1 MSKEILNDEIWG
13 RHMPDNPL
21 QPHKLP
27 SHKLNALTLPLYGQ
41 RLIEASA
48 GTGKTYTIGLLYL
61 RLLLGLGGSAA
72 FSRPLNVEEILV
84 VTFTKAATDELR
96 GRIRENI
103 HQLRLACIREENVV
117 IDPSYQ
123 QLLDEIPDR
132 ESAANWLLIAE
143 RQMDEAAIYT
153 IHGFCQRMLVHNAF
167 ESGVLF
173 EQTLIQDEGQL
184 RKQGCAD
191 FWRRHCYPLPL
202 PIAGEISKLWS
213 GPEALLKDI
222 SDYLYGDMP
231 YIANAP
237 DSDET
242 VFSRHQKITE
252 HIEAIKQ
259 QWNEVASD
267 LHDLIANS
275 DVDKRSYT
283 KKNLPN
289 WISKVSEWAKLPT
302 EDYQLPKELDKFCQ
316 SRLVEKT
323 KKGSAPQHSLFE
335 SIDELYQYPLT
346 LKDIIISKAIIE
358 VRQSVHQEKLMRGY
372 MGFDDLLTRLDSAL
386 KHVGGAQLAA
396 AIRQRYPVAMI
407 DEFQD
412 TDPQQYRIFQAI
424 YRFQP
429 EFGSLALLP
438 EDQLSEEQKS
448 ANGLLFIG
456 DPKQAIYA
464 FRGADIFTYI
474 RARSNVSAHY
484 TLETNWRSSAP
495 MVHAVN
501 KLFSRTER
509 PFLFAQIPFINVNA
523 AENNHGLKFAL
534 HNEEQSALRFWLQPG
549 EGISKGG
556 YEQNMARLCA
566 AQIRDWLQA
575 GQEGK
580 ALLHRGEKGRPV
592 VAADI
597 TVLVRDRRE
606 ASLIRNELNALKI
619 PSVFLSNRESVF
631 DTSEAKDLLWL
642 LQAVLAP
649 EKARELRSA
658 LASSLFGMSAQQIDQ
673 LNNDEAAWDRLVD
686 EFDGYARIWRSRGVL
701 PMLRSVMVKYQIAE
715 NLLAGDDGE
724 RRLTDI
730 MHIGELL
737 QEASQQLDS
746 EHAVARWLA
755 QQISRP
761 NPQSESQ
768 LMRLESDRHLV
779 QICTI
784 HKSKGLEYP
793 LVCLPFI
800 CGYKKQKQAIYHDRH
815 NFEAH
820 LSISHDNEKLK
831 EALEL
836 ADEER
841 LAEDL
846 RLLYVALTRAVYHC
860 SVGVAPLIKGNKSKE
875 GDTDLHLSAL
885 GYLLQK
891 GEQGNAELLRNSL
904 NELDGDGIEIT
915 QIENI
920 GDASWSAQNENRA
933 SLVAKRFQ
941 RSIRD
946 DWRVTSYSGLQHS
959 ASRAMSSTIFNNR
972 ANALGE
978 SVDVIV
984 QSISPK
990 LDIDARGE
998 KQEGSLPQMTPHT
1011 FPRGA
1016 TAGTF
1021 LHSILED
1028 LNPDNLPDQASLEEK
1043 LTASGFDE
1051 KWAAVLEEW
1060 IDNLL
1065 QADLNGE
1072 GLRLVDVP
1080 YHHQQS
1086 EMQFY
1091 LPVDKLLHSD
1101 AMDALT
1107 RRYDPLSAQC
1117 TPLAFHQVKG
1127 MLKGFID
1134 LVFCWQDKFYVVDY
1148 KSNWLGEDSQSYTQE
1163 AMAASMIEHRYDL
1176 QYQLY
1181 TLALHRYLRHRLANY
1196 DYKQYFGGVIY
1207 LFLRGIDKDNPG
1219 HGVYYYLPPFE
1230 FIDELDALFS
1240 AEGEEQSA

>member
-1 MSKEILNDEIWG
+1 MSKEI
-13 RHMPDNPL
+13 
-21 QPHKLP
+21 P
-27 SHKLNALTLPLYGQ
+27 SHKLNPLTLPLYGQ

-84 VTFTKAATDELR
+84 VTFTQAATDELR

-103 HQLRLACIREENVV
+103 HQLRLACIREETADS
-117 IDPSYQ
+117 DPIYQ
-123 QLLDEIPDR
+123 QLLDEIPDK
-132 ESAANWLLIAE
+132 ESAASWLLAAE

-173 EQTLIQDEGQL
+173 DQTLIQDENPL

-202 PIAGEISKLWS
+202 PIAAEVSRIWS

-222 SDYLYGDMP
+222 SSYLHGDMP
-231 YIANAP
+231 YIVNAP
-237 DSDET
+237 DGNET
-242 VFSRHQKITE
+242 LFSRHQKIIE
-252 HIEAIKQ
+252 QIEAIKH
-259 QWNEVASD
+259 QWNAVASE
-267 LHDLIANS
+267 LEELITHS
-275 DVDKRSYT
+275 GVDKRSYS
-283 KKNLPN
+283 KKHLPN
-289 WISKVSEWAKLPT
+289 WLNSVSEWAKSPT
-302 EDYQLPKELDKFCQ
+302 KDYLLPKELDKFCQ
-316 SRLVEKT
+316 SRLLEKT
-323 KKGSAPQHSLFE
+323 KKGEAPQHALFAA
-335 SIDELYQYPLT
+335 IDGLYQHPLT
-346 LKDIIISKAIIE
+346 LKDIILSKAIIE
-358 VRQSVHQEKLMRGY
+358 VRQSVNQEKLIRGY

-386 KHVGGAQLAA
+386 QRVGGEQLAA
-396 AIRQRYPVAMI
+396 TLRQRYPVAMI

-424 YRFQP
+424 YCHQ
-429 EFGSLALLP
+429 
-438 EDQLSEEQKS
+438 SESER
-448 ANGLLFIG
+448 AENETGLLFIG

-474 RARSNVSAHY
+474 RARSHVKAHY
-484 TLETNWRSSAP
+484 TLETNWRSSAS
-495 MVHAVN
+495 MVQVVN
-501 KLFSRTER
+501 KLFSRPEH

-523 AENNHGLKFAL
+523 AERNQSLRFSLHGKDQA
-534 HNEEQSALRFWLQPG
+534 ALRFWLQPG
-549 EGISKGG
+549 EGVSKGE
-556 YEQNMARLCA
+556 YEQTMARQCA

-580 ALLHRGEKGRPV
+580 ALLYQVKNKQTEVSRPV
-592 VAADI
+592 MAADI

-606 ASLIRNELNALKI
+606 AALIRNELNALKI
-619 PSVFLSNRESVF
+619 PSVYLSNRESVF
-631 DTSEAKDLLWL
+631 DTPEAKDLLWL

-658 LASSLFGMSAQQIDQ
+658 LASSLFGLSAQQIDQ
-673 LNNDEAAWDRLVD
+673 LNNDERAWDRLVD
-686 EFDGYARIWRSRGVL
+686 EFDGYARLWRTRGVL
-701 PMLRSVMVKYQIAE
+701 PMLRAVMVKYRIAE

-724 RRLTDI
+724 RRLTDV
-730 MHIGELL
+730 MHISELL
-737 QEASQQLDS
+737 QEESQQLDS

-761 NPQSESQ
+761 NPQSENQQ
-768 LMRLESDRHLV
+768 LRLESDRHLV

-793 LVCLPFI
+793 LVCLPFV
-800 CGYKKQKQAIYHDRH
+800 CSYRKQKQAVYHDRH
-815 NFEAH
+815 NFEAY
-820 LSISHDNEKLK
+820 LNISHDDGALQ

-846 RLLYVALTRAVYHC
+846 RLLYVALTRSVYHC
-860 SVGVAPLIKGNKSKE
+860 SVGVAPLIKGNRGKT

-891 GEQGNAELLRNSL
+891 GQKGNAELLVNSL
-904 NELDGDGIEIT
+904 NELCDDGVELKHVEDT
-915 QIENI
+915 TDLQWCPQSENTL
-920 GDASWSAQNENRA
+920 
-933 SLVAKRFQ
+933 SLEARKLQ
-941 RSIRD
+941 RSVRD
-946 DWRVTSYSGLQHS
+946 DWRVTSYSGLQYS
-959 ASRAMSSTIFNNR
+959 ASHAISPNY
-972 ANALGE
+972 AGALGE

-998 KQEGSLPQMTPHT
+998 KQGEQSLQMTPHT

-1016 TAGTF
+1016 SAGTF

-1028 LNPDNLPDQASLEEK
+1028 LDFSNPPDQAGLVEK
-1043 LTASGFDE
+1043 LAASGFDE
-1051 KWAAVLEEW
+1051 NWAPVLEQW
-1060 IDNLL
+1060 IEDILG
-1065 QADLNGE
+1065 AELNGQ
-1072 GLRLVDVP
+1072 GMKLASVP
-1080 YHHQQS
+1080 RHLQQS

-1091 LPVDKLLHSD
+1091 LPVDKLLHSKE
-1101 AMDALT
+1101 MDAIT

-1117 TPLAFHQVKG
+1117 APLSFHQVKG

-1148 KSNWLGEDSQSYTQE
+1148 KSNWLGENSQSYTQE
-1163 AMAASMIEHRYDL
+1163 AMARAMIEHRYDF

-1181 TLALHRYLRHRLANY
+1181 TLALHRYLRHRLAHY
-1196 DYKQYFGGVIY
+1196 DYRRHFGGVIY

-1219 HGVYYYLPPFE
+1219 HGIYSYLPPFE
-1230 FIDELDALFS
+1230 FIDELDTLFS
-1240 AEGEEQSA
+1240 AVGEEKSV

>member
-1 MSKEILNDEIWG
+1 M
-13 RHMPDNPL
+13 
-21 QPHKLP
+21 Q
-27 SHKLNALTLPLYGQ
+27 SHKLNPLTLPLHGQ

-84 VTFTKAATDELR
+84 VTFTEAATDELR

-103 HQLRLACIREENVV
+103 HQLRLACIREETAVS
-117 IDPSYQ
+117 DPAYQ
-123 QLLDEIPDR
+123 QLLDEIPDK
-132 ESAANWLLIAE
+132 EIAANWLLAAE

-173 EQTLIQDEGQL
+173 DQTLIQDESQL

-202 PIAGEISKLWS
+202 PIASEISRIWS

-222 SDYLYGDMP
+222 SDYLHGDMP
-231 YIANAP
+231 YIVNAP

-242 VFSRHQKITE
+242 LFSRHQKI
-252 HIEAIKQ
+252 IEQIDVIKR
-259 QWNEVASD
+259 QWNEAAAD
-267 LHDLIANS
+267 LPDLIANS
-275 DVDKRSYT
+275 DVNKRSYSSRYLST
-283 KKNLPN
+283 WLSN
-289 WISKVSEWAKLPT
+289 ISEWAKSPT
-302 EDYQLPKELDKFCQ
+302 KDYQLAKDLERFSQ
-316 SRLVEKT
+316 SHLLEKT
-323 KKGSAPQHSLFE
+323 PKGDAPRHPLFE
-335 SIDELYQYPLT
+335 AIDELYQHPLT
-346 LKDIIISKAIIE
+346 LKDIIIAKAIVE
-358 VRQSVHQEKLMRGY
+358 VRQSVNHEKLMRGY

-386 KHVGGAQLAA
+386 RRTGGERLAA
-396 AIRQRYPVAMI
+396 TIRQRYPVAMI

-424 YRFQP
+424 YCDQP
-429 EFGSLALLP
+429 ANKPP
-438 EDQLSEEQKS
+438 EEPSSE
-448 ANGLLFIG
+448 NGLLFIG

-474 RARSNVSAHY
+474 RARSNVKAHY

-495 MVHAVN
+495 MVRAVN
-501 KLFSRTER
+501 KLFSQAER

-523 AENNHGLKFAL
+523 AEKNQGLNFSL
-534 HNEEQSALRFWLQPG
+534 HNEEQAALRFWLQPG
-549 EGISKGG
+549 EGVTKGK
-556 YEQNMARLCA
+556 YEQSMARLCA

-580 ALLHRGEKGRPV
+580 ALLFRAGNSRPV
-592 VAADI
+592 MAADI

-606 ASLIRNELNALKI
+606 AALIRKELNTLKI

-631 DTSEAKDLLWL
+631 DTPEAKDLLWL
-642 LQAVLAP
+642 LQAVLSP

-658 LASSLFGMSAQQIDQ
+658 LASSLFGLSAQQIDQ
-673 LNNDEAAWDRLVD
+673 LNHDETAWDRLVD
-686 EFDGYARIWRSRGVL
+686 EFDGYARLWRTRGVL
-701 PMLRSVMVKYQIAE
+701 PMLRAVMVKYQIAE

-724 RRLTDI
+724 RRLTDV

-737 QEASQQLDS
+737 QEASLQLDS

-761 NPQSESQ
+761 NPQAEAQ
-768 LMRLESDRHLV
+768 QMRLESDRHLV

-800 CGYKKQKQAIYHDRH
+800 CGYRKQKQAVYHDRH
-815 NFEAH
+815 NFETH
-820 LSISHDNEKLK
+820 LSISHDDEKLK

-846 RLLYVALTRAVYHC
+846 RLLYVALTRSIYHC
-860 SVGVAPLIKGNKSKE
+860 SMGVAPLIKGNRGKS

-891 GEQGNAELLRNSL
+891 GQKGNAELLLNRL
-904 NELDGDGIEIT
+904 NELCDDSDSPCNNSIEV
-915 QIENI
+915 
-920 GDASWSAQNENRA
+920 
-933 SLVAKRFQ
+933 SLVEDMADEQWCSQSEMPFSLEARRFQ

-959 ASRAMSSTIFNNR
+959 ASHTMSNTLSRDRTSAF
-972 ANALGE
+972 GE

-984 QSISPK
+984 QSIAPK

-998 KQEGSLPQMTPHT
+998 KQGEQSLQMTPHT

-1016 TAGTF
+1016 SAGTF

-1028 LNPDNLPDQASLEEK
+1028 MDFSHPPDQTCLAEK
-1043 LTASGFDE
+1043 LAASGFDE
-1051 KWAAVLEEW
+1051 NWAPVLQQWVED
-1060 IDNLL
+1060 ILR
-1065 QADLNGE
+1065 AALNEQGM
-1072 GLRLVDVP
+1072 RLADVP
-1080 YHHQQS
+1080 RHLQQS

-1091 LPVDKLLHSD
+1091 LPVDKVLHSK
-1101 AMDALT
+1101 ALDALT

-1117 TPLAFHQVKG
+1117 APLDFHQVKG
-1127 MLKGFID
+1127 MLRGFID

-1148 KSNWLGEDSQSYTQE
+1148 KSNWLGESSLSYTQE
-1163 AMAASMIEHRYDL
+1163 AMAKAMIDHRYDL

-1181 TLALHRYLRHRLANY
+1181 TLALHRYLRHRLVHY
-1196 DYKQYFGGVIY
+1196 DYRQHFGGVIY
-1207 LFLRGIDKDNPG
+1207 LFLRGIDKNNPG
-1219 HGVYYYLPPFE
+1219 QGIYHYLPPVE
-1230 FIDELDALFS
+1230 FIDELDTLFS
-1240 AEGEEQSA
+1240 AAAEEQSA

>member
-1 MSKEILNDEIWG
+1 MVGHRVQSHQLN
-13 RHMPDNPL
+13 P
-21 QPHKLP
+21 
-27 SHKLNALTLPLYGQ
+27 LTLPLYGQ

-72 FSRPLNVEEILV
+72 FFRPLSVEDILV

-103 HQLRLACIREENVV
+103 HRLRLACIREDVSVN
-117 IDPSYQ
+117 DPIYQ

-132 ESAANWLLIAE
+132 KSAADWLLLAE

-153 IHGFCQRMLVHNAF
+153 IHGFCQRMLAHNAF

-173 EQTLIQDEGQL
+173 EQTLIHDESQL
-184 RKQGCAD
+184 HKQGCAD

-202 PIAGEISKLWS
+202 EIATEVSRIWS

-222 SDYLYGDMP
+222 SGYLQGDMP
-231 YIANAP
+231 YIVSAA

-242 VFSRHQKITE
+242 LLSRHKKI
-252 HIEAIKQ
+252 IEQIDLIKR
-259 QWNEVASD
+259 QWNEAAFD
-267 LHDLIANS
+267 LLELITNS
-275 DVDKRSYT
+275 GVDKRSYSSRH
-283 KKNLPN
+283 LPN
-289 WISKVSEWAKLPT
+289 WLNKVSEWALSPT
-302 EDYQLPKELDKFCQ
+302 QDYQLPKDLDKFCQ
-316 SRLVEKT
+316 STLLEKT
-323 KKGSAPQHSLFE
+323 KKGDAPRHSLFDAIE
-335 SIDELYQYPLT
+335 ALYRHPLT
-346 LKDIIISKAIIE
+346 VKDIIIPKAIAE
-358 VRQSVHQEKLMRGY
+358 VRQSVYQEKLMRGY
-372 MGFDDLLTRLDSAL
+372 IGFDDLLTRLDSAL
-386 KHVGGAQLAA
+386 QRAGGEQLAE

-424 YRFQP
+424 YRYQP
-429 EFGSLALLP
+429 HQAEDGLP
-438 EDQLSEEQKS
+438 KNPPPENTS
-448 ANGLLFIG
+448 AENGLLFIG

-474 RARSNVSAHY
+474 RARSNVRAHY
-484 TLETNWRSSAP
+484 TLETNWRSSVP
-495 MVHAVN
+495 MVYSVN
-501 KLFSRTER
+501 KLFSRTEL
-509 PFLFAQIPFINVNA
+509 PFLFEQIPFIQVNA
-523 AENNHGLKFAL
+523 AEKNQALKFTL
-534 HNEEQSALRFWLQPG
+534 HNEEQAALRFWLQSG
-549 EGISKGG
+549 EGVSKRE
-556 YEQNMARLCA
+556 YEQSMAQQCA

-580 ALLHRGEKGRPV
+580 ALLHQAGKHRPV
-592 VAADI
+592 MAADI
-597 TVLVRDRRE
+597 TVLVRDRQE
-606 ASLIRNELNALKI
+606 ASVIRDELNALKI

-631 DTSEAKDLLWL
+631 DTPEAKDLLWL

-673 LNNDEAAWDRLVD
+673 LNRDERAWDRLVD
-686 EFDGYARIWRSRGVL
+686 EFDGYARLWRTRGVL
-701 PMLRSVMVKYQIAE
+701 PMLRAVMVKYQIAE
-715 NLLAGDDGE
+715 NLLAGNDGE

-746 EHAVARWLA
+746 EHAVTRWLA

-761 NPQSESQ
+761 NSQSESQ
-768 LMRLESDRHLV
+768 QMRLESDRSLV
-779 QICTI
+779 KICTI

-793 LVCLPFI
+793 LVFLPFI
-800 CGYKKQKQAIYHDRH
+800 CNYKQQKQAIYHDRQH
-815 NFEAH
+815 FDTH
-820 LSISHDNEKLK
+820 LNISHDVEKQKAALK
-831 EALEL
+831 L

-846 RLLYVALTRAVYHC
+846 RLLYVALTRSIYHC
-860 SVGVAPLIKGNKSKE
+860 SIGIAPLIKGNKSKE

-891 GEQGNAELLRNSL
+891 GEQGNAALLVDCLREMS
-904 NELDGDGIEIT
+904 D
-915 QIENI
+915 ENI
-920 GDASWSAQNENRA
+920 EFRFTEEIADAPWDSQSENLA
-933 SLVAKRFQ
+933 SLEARKFR
-941 RSIRD
+941 RAIRD

-959 ASRAMSSTIFNNR
+959 ASALSAHATFDNHARAF
-972 ANALGE
+972 GE
-978 SVDVIV
+978 SVDAIV

-990 LDIDARGE
+990 MDIDARGE
-998 KQEGSLPQMTPHT
+998 KEGEQMLQMTPHA

-1016 TAGTF
+1016 SAGTF
-1021 LHSILED
+1021 LHSILENMD
-1028 LNPDNLPDQASLEEK
+1028 FAHPPEQTWLGEK
-1043 LTASGFDE
+1043 LVASGFDE
-1051 KWAAVLEEW
+1051 HWAPVLEQW
-1060 IDNLL
+1060 ID
-1065 QADLNGE
+1065 DILNAE
-1072 GLRLVDVP
+1072 LNEQGLKLVHIP
-1080 YHHQQS
+1080 RHQQQS

-1091 LPVDKLLHSD
+1091 LPVDKLLHAKELD
-1101 AMDALT
+1101 AVS

-1117 TPLAFHQVKG
+1117 APLIFRQVKG

-1148 KSNWLGEDSQSYTQE
+1148 KSNWLGESSQSYTQE
-1163 AMAASMIEHRYDL
+1163 AMAKAMIEHRYDL

-1181 TLALHRYLRHRLANY
+1181 SLALHRYLRHRLAHY
-1196 DYKQYFGGVIY
+1196 DYQQHFGGVIY

-1219 HGVYYYLPPFE
+1219 HGVYSYLPPVA
-1230 FIDELDALFS
+1230 FIDELDSLFS
-1240 AEGEEQSA
+1240 AVDEE

>member
-1 MSKEILNDEIWG
+1 MSKERPGNARLS
-13 RHMPDNPL
+13 H
-21 QPHKLP
+21 QAQ
-27 SHKLNALTLPLYGQ
+27 SHKLNPLTLPLYGQ

-84 VTFTKAATDELR
+84 VTFTTAATDELR

-103 HQLRLACIREENVV
+103 HQLRLACIRAETAAS
-117 IDPSYQ
+117 DPVYQ
-123 QLLDEIPDR
+123 QLLAEIPDR
-132 ESAANWLLIAE
+132 ESAAHWLLIAE

-153 IHGFCQRMLVHNAF
+153 IHGFCQRMLINNAF

-173 EQTLIQDEGQL
+173 DQTLIQDESQL

-202 PIAGEISKLWS
+202 PIAGEISRVWS
-213 GPEALLKDI
+213 EPEALLKDI
-222 SDYLYGDMP
+222 SDYLHGDMP
-231 YIANAP
+231 HIVNAP

-242 VFSRHQKITE
+242 LFSRHQKI
-252 HIEAIKQ
+252 IEKIDAVKC
-259 QWNEVASD
+259 QWNESVSD

-289 WISKVSEWAKLPT
+289 WLSKVSEWAKSPT
-302 EDYQLPKELDKFCQ
+302 ESYQLPKELDKFCQ

-323 KKGSAPQHSLFE
+323 KKGNAPQHSLFE
-335 SIDELYQYPLT
+335 AIDDLYQLPLT
-346 LKDIIISKAIIE
+346 LKDIIVARAIIE
-358 VRQSVHQEKLMRGY
+358 VRQSVHQEKLMRGH

-386 KHVGGAQLAA
+386 QHEGGEQLAE
-396 AIRQRYPVAMI
+396 AIRLRYPVAMI

-424 YRFQP
+424 YRCQP
-429 EFGSLALLP
+429 EDALP
-438 EDQLSEEQKS
+438 ESQLPENRPAENQSLK
-448 ANGLLFIG
+448 NGLLFIG

-484 TLETNWRSSAP
+484 TLETNWRSSTP

-501 KLFSRTER
+501 KLFSCTER
-509 PFLFAQIPFINVNA
+509 PFLFEQIPFIHVKA
-523 AENNHGLKFAL
+523 AEKNQGLKFSL
-534 HNEEQSALRFWLQPG
+534 HDEEQVALRFWLQPG
-549 EGISKGG
+549 EGVSKGE
-556 YEQNMARLCA
+556 YEQSMARLCA
-566 AQIRDWLQA
+566 GQIRDWLQA
-575 GQEGK
+575 GQDGK
-580 ALLHRGEKGRPV
+580 ALLHQAEKSRPV

-606 ASLIRNELNALKI
+606 ASLIRNELNTLKI

-631 DTSEAKDLLWL
+631 DTPEAKDLLWL

-658 LASSLFGMSAQQIDQ
+658 LASSLFGLSAQQIDQ
-673 LNNDEAAWDRLVD
+673 LNRDETAWDHLVD

-701 PMLRSVMVKYQIAE
+701 PMMRAVMVKYQIAE
-715 NLLAGDDGE
+715 NLLAGEEGE

-730 MHIGELL
+730 LHIGELL

-761 NPQSESQ
+761 NAQSEAQ

-800 CGYKKQKQAIYHDRH
+800 CGYRKQKQAVYHDRH
-815 NFEAH
+815 NFETH
-820 LSISHDNEKLK
+820 LSISHDDEELK
-831 EALEL
+831 AALEL

-846 RLLYVALTRAVYHC
+846 RLLYVALTRSVYHC
-860 SVGVAPLIKGNKSKE
+860 SIGVAPLIKGRKSKE
-875 GDTDLHLSAL
+875 GETDLHLSAL
-885 GYLLQK
+885 GYVLQK
-891 GEQGNAELLRNSL
+891 GQKGDAALLVSSL
-904 NELDGDGIEIT
+904 NELSDENIEIEWVGE
-915 QIENI
+915 IA
-920 GDASWSAQNENRA
+920 DAQWCSQNENHL
-933 SLVAKRFQ
+933 SLEARRFQ

-946 DWRVTSYSGLQHS
+946 DWRVTSYSGLQYS
-959 ASRAMSSTIFNNR
+959 ASRAISQAALDHR
-972 ANALGE
+972 AGALSE

-984 QSISPK
+984 QSIAPK

-998 KQEGSLPQMTPHT
+998 KQAAQSLLMTPHT

-1016 TAGTF
+1016 SAGTF

-1028 LNPDNLPDQASLEEK
+1028 IDFGHPPNQAWLSEK
-1043 LTASGFDE
+1043 LIASGFDE
-1051 KWAAVLEEW
+1051 NWAPILEQWVDDILRAELN
-1060 IDNLL
+1060 DQGMQL
-1065 QADLNGE
+1065 ADIP
-1072 GLRLVDVP
+1072 R
-1080 YHHQQS
+1080 HQQQS

-1091 LPVDKLLHSD
+1091 LPVDKLLHSTE
-1101 AMDALT
+1101 MDALT

-1117 TPLAFHQVKG
+1117 APLAFHQVKG

-1148 KSNWLGEDSQSYTQE
+1148 KSNWLGESSQSYTQE
-1163 AMAASMIEHRYDL
+1163 AMANAMIEHRYDL

-1181 TLALHRYLRHRLANY
+1181 SLALHRYLRHRLADY
-1196 DYKQYFGGVIY
+1196 DYRNHFGGVIY

-1219 HGVYYYLPPFE
+1219 QGIYHYLPPFE
-1230 FIDELDALFS
+1230 FIDELDTLFS
-1240 AEGEEQSA
+1240 AADKEQSV

>member
-1 MSKEILNDEIWG
+1 MLGHQVVQSYKAGE
-13 RHMPDNPL
+13 
-21 QPHKLP
+21 
-27 SHKLNALTLPLYGQ
+27 SYKLNPLTLPLYGQ

-84 VTFTKAATDELR
+84 VTFTEAATDELR

-103 HQLRLACIREENVV
+103 HQLRLACIREETVV
-117 IDPSYQ
+117 NDPIYQ
-123 QLLDEIPDR
+123 QLLNEIPDK
-132 ESAANWLLIAE
+132 ESAASWLLAAE

-173 EQTLIQDEGQL
+173 EQTLIQDESQL

-202 PIAGEISKLWS
+202 PIAAEVSRIWS

-222 SDYLYGDMP
+222 SDYLHGDMP
-231 YIANAP
+231 YIINAP
-237 DSDET
+237 DGNET
-242 VFSRHQKITE
+242 LFSRHQKI
-252 HIEAIKQ
+252 IEQIESIKR
-259 QWNEVASD
+259 QWNDAASE
-267 LHDLIANS
+267 LEGLIANS
-275 DVDKRSYT
+275 GVDKRSYN
-283 KKNLPN
+283 KKHLPN
-289 WISKVSEWAKLPT
+289 WLNSVSEWAGSPT
-302 EDYQLPKELDKFCQ
+302 KDYLLSKDLDKFCQ
-316 SRLVEKT
+316 SRLLEKT
-323 KKGSAPQHSLFE
+323 KKGEVPQHALFE
-335 SIDELYQYPLT
+335 AIDGLYQQPLT
-346 LKDIIISKAIIE
+346 LKDIIIPKAIVE
-358 VRQSVHQEKLMRGY
+358 VRQSVNQEKLTRGY

-386 KHVGGAQLAA
+386 RRAGGEQLAA
-396 AIRQRYPVAMI
+396 TIRQRYPVAMI

-424 YRFQP
+424 YYPESESEQP
-429 EFGSLALLP
+429 E
-438 EDQLSEEQKS
+438 
-448 ANGLLFIG
+448 NGLLFIG

-474 RARSNVSAHY
+474 RARSNVKAHY
-484 TLETNWRSSAP
+484 TLETNWRSSVS

-501 KLFSRTER
+501 KLFSRPER
-509 PFLFAQIPFINVNA
+509 PFLFEQIPFINVNA
-523 AENNHGLKFAL
+523 AEKNQGLRFSFY
-534 HNEEQSALRFWLQPG
+534 NEDQAALRFWLQDG
-549 EGISKGG
+549 DGVSKGE
-556 YEQNMARLCA
+556 YEQSMARQCA

-580 ALLHRGEKGRPV
+580 ALLCHIEKEQIEKEQITKKRPV
-592 VAADI
+592 MAADI

-606 ASLIRNELNALKI
+606 ASLIRKELNALKI

-631 DTSEAKDLLWL
+631 DTPEAKDLLWL

-658 LASSLFGMSAQQIDQ
+658 LASSLFGLSARQIDQ
-673 LNNDEAAWDRLVD
+673 LNHDETAWDRLVD
-686 EFDGYARIWRSRGVL
+686 EFDDYARLWRSRGVL
-701 PMLRSVMVKYQIAE
+701 PMLRAVMVKYRIAE
-715 NLLAGDDGE
+715 NLLAGDEGE

-761 NPQSESQ
+761 NPQAESQ
-768 LMRLESDRHLV
+768 QLRLESDRHLV
-779 QICTI
+779 KICTI

-800 CGYKKQKQAIYHDRH
+800 CGYRKQKQAVYHDRQS
-815 NFEAH
+815 FEAY
-820 LSISHDNEKLK
+820 LSISHDDEMLK

-846 RLLYVALTRAVYHC
+846 RLLYVALTRAIYHC
-860 SVGVAPLIKGNKSKE
+860 SVGVAPLIKGNRGKA

-891 GEQGNAELLRNSL
+891 GQKGDAALLVNSL
-904 NELDGDGIEIT
+904 NELCDDSIEIKHVKDT
-915 QIENI
+915 ADSQWY
-920 GDASWSAQNENRA
+920 SQNENIL
-933 SLVAKRFQ
+933 SLEARKFQ
-941 RSIRD
+941 RSVRD
-946 DWRVTSYSGLQHS
+946 DWRVTSYSGLQYS
-959 ASRAMSSTIFNNR
+959 ASHAASHTYAGAF
-972 ANALGE
+972 GE
-978 SVDVIV
+978 SIDVIV

-990 LDIDARGE
+990 MDIDACGE
-998 KQEGSLPQMTPHT
+998 KQGEQSLQMTPHT
-1011 FPRGA
+1011 FPRG
-1016 TAGTF
+1016 TSAGTF

-1028 LNPDNLPDQASLEEK
+1028 LDFGNLPAQAWLMEK

-1051 KWAAVLEEW
+1051 NWAPVLEQWIEDIVGAVLNE
-1060 IDNLL
+1060 
-1065 QADLNGE
+1065 QGMQ
-1072 GLRLVDVP
+1072 LVSVP
-1080 YHHQQS
+1080 RHLQQS

-1091 LPVDKLLHSD
+1091 LPVDKLLHSKE
-1101 AMDALT
+1101 MDALT

-1117 TPLAFHQVKG
+1117 APLSFHQVKG

-1148 KSNWLGEDSQSYTQE
+1148 KSNWLGENSQSYTQE
-1163 AMAASMIEHRYDL
+1163 AMARAMIEHRYDL

-1196 DYKQYFGGVIY
+1196 DYRQHFGGVMY

-1219 HGVYYYLPPFE
+1219 HGIYHYLPPFE
-1230 FIDELDALFS
+1230 FIDELDTLFS
-1240 AEGEEQSA
+1240 DAGEERSV

>member
-1 MSKEILNDEIWG
+1 MSKEI
-13 RHMPDNPL
+13 
-21 QPHKLP
+21 P
-27 SHKLNALTLPLYGQ
+27 SHKLNPLTLPLYGQ

-84 VTFTKAATDELR
+84 VTFTQAATDELR

-103 HQLRLACIREENVV
+103 HQLRLACIRQETAAS
-117 IDPSYQ
+117 DPVYQ
-123 QLLDEIPDR
+123 QLLAEIPDR
-132 ESAANWLLIAE
+132 EIAASWLLAAE

-173 EQTLIQDEGQL
+173 DQTLIQDENPL

-202 PIAGEISKLWS
+202 PIAAEVSRIWN

-222 SDYLYGDMP
+222 SDYLHGDMP
-231 YIANAP
+231 YIVNAP
-237 DSDET
+237 DGDET
-242 VFSRHQKITE
+242 LFSRHQKIIE
-252 HIEAIKQ
+252 QIEAIKQ
-259 QWNEVASD
+259 QWNSAASG
-267 LHDLIANS
+267 LEELITHS
-275 DVDKRSYT
+275 GVDKRSYS
-283 KKNLPN
+283 KKHLPN
-289 WISKVSEWAKLPT
+289 WLNSVSEWAKSPT
-302 EDYQLPKELDKFCQ
+302 EDYLLPKELDKFCQ
-316 SRLVEKT
+316 SRLLEKT
-323 KKGSAPQHSLFE
+323 KKGEAPQHALFAA
-335 SIDELYQYPLT
+335 IDGLYQHPLT
-346 LKDIIISKAIIE
+346 LKDILLSKAIVE
-358 VRQSVHQEKLMRGY
+358 VRQSVNQEKLNRGY

-386 KHVGGAQLAA
+386 QRAGGEQLAA
-396 AIRQRYPVAMI
+396 TIRQRYPVAMI

-424 YRFQP
+424 YCHQ
-429 EFGSLALLP
+429 
-438 EDQLSEEQKS
+438 SENER
-448 ANGLLFIG
+448 AENETGLLFIG

-474 RARSNVSAHY
+474 RARSHVKAHY
-484 TLETNWRSSAP
+484 TLETNWRSSTP
-495 MVHAVN
+495 MVQAVN
-501 KLFSRTER
+501 TLFSRPER
-509 PFLFAQIPFINVNA
+509 PFLFAQIPFIDVNA
-523 AENNHGLKFAL
+523 AEKNQGLRFSL
-534 HNEEQSALRFWLQPG
+534 YGEDQTALRFWLQSG
-549 EGISKGG
+549 DGVSKGK
-556 YEQNMARLCA
+556 YEQTMARQCA

-580 ALLHRGEKGRPV
+580 ALLYRAKNQPTETSRPV
-592 VAADI
+592 MAADI

-606 ASLIRNELNALKI
+606 AALIRNELNTLKI
-619 PSVFLSNRESVF
+619 PSVYLSNRESVF
-631 DTSEAKDLLWL
+631 DTPEAKDLLWL

-658 LASSLFGMSAQQIDQ
+658 LASSLFGLSAQQIDQ
-673 LNNDEAAWDRLVD
+673 LNNDERAWDRLVD
-686 EFDGYARIWRSRGVL
+686 EFDGYARLWRTRGVL
-701 PMLRSVMVKYQIAE
+701 PMLRAVMVKYRIAE

-724 RRLTDI
+724 RRLTDV

-737 QEASQQLDS
+737 QEESQQLDS

-761 NPQSESQ
+761 NPQSENQQ
-768 LMRLESDRHLV
+768 LRLESDRHLV

-793 LVCLPFI
+793 LVCLPFV
-800 CGYKKQKQAIYHDRH
+800 CGYRKQKQAVYHDRH

-820 LSISHDNEKLK
+820 LNISHDDEALK

-846 RLLYVALTRAVYHC
+846 RLLYVALTRSVYHC
-860 SVGVAPLIKGNKSKE
+860 SVGVAPLIKGNRGKA

-891 GEQGNAELLRNSL
+891 GQKGDAELLINSL
-904 NELDGDGIEIT
+904 NELCDNGIEIRQVGNT
-915 QIENI
+915 TDLPWCPQSENTLSLE
-920 GDASWSAQNENRA
+920 AKKLQRA
-933 SLVAKRFQ
+933 V
-941 RSIRD
+941 RD
-946 DWRVTSYSGLQHS
+946 DWRVTSYSGLQYS
-959 ASRAMSSTIFNNR
+959 ASHATSSTY
-972 ANALGE
+972 AGALGE

-990 LDIDARGE
+990 LDIEASGE
-998 KQEGSLPQMTPHT
+998 KQGEQSLQMTPHT

-1016 TAGTF
+1016 SAGTF

-1028 LNPDNLPDQASLEEK
+1028 LDFGNPPDQEWLAEK

-1051 KWAAVLEEW
+1051 NWAPVLQQW
-1060 IDNLL
+1060 IEDILG
-1065 QADLNGE
+1065 AELNEQGMK
-1072 GLRLVDVP
+1072 LADVP
-1080 YHHQQS
+1080 RHHQQS

-1091 LPVDKLLHSD
+1091 LPVDKLLYSKEIN
-1101 AMDALT
+1101 ALI

-1117 TPLAFHQVKG
+1117 APLSFHQVKG

-1148 KSNWLGEDSQSYTQE
+1148 KSNWLGENSPSYTQE
-1163 AMAASMIEHRYDL
+1163 AMANAMIEHRYDF

-1181 TLALHRYLRHRLANY
+1181 TLALHRYLRHRLVHY
-1196 DYKQYFGGVIY
+1196 DYRRHFGGVIY

-1219 HGVYYYLPPFE
+1219 HGIYSYLPPFE
-1230 FIDELDALFS
+1230 FIDELDTLFS
-1240 AEGEEQSA
+1240 AVGEEKSV

>member
-1 MSKEILNDEIWG
+1 MSKEIL
-13 RHMPDNPL
+13 
-21 QPHKLP
+21 
-27 SHKLNALTLPLYGQ
+27 SHKVIGHQIQSNKLNPLTLPLYGQ

-61 RLLLGLGGSAA
+61 RLLLGLGGFAA

-84 VTFTKAATDELR
+84 VTFTKAATAELR

-103 HQLRLACIREENVV
+103 HQLRLACIRQGTNVV
-117 IDPSYQ
+117 DPIYQ
-123 QLLDEIPDR
+123 KLLDEIPDK
-132 ESAANWLLIAE
+132 ESAANWLLAAE

-153 IHGFCQRMLVHNAF
+153 IHGFCQRMLINNAF

-173 EQTLIQDEGQL
+173 DQTMIQDESQL

-202 PIAGEISKLWS
+202 SIAMEISRTWK
-213 GPEALLKDI
+213 GPEALLNDI
-222 SDYLYGDMP
+222 SGYLQGDIP
-231 YIANAP
+231 YIVNAP

-242 VFSRHQKITE
+242 LFSRHQKI
-252 HIEAIKQ
+252 IELIDSAKH
-259 QWNEVASD
+259 QWNETAAD

-275 DVDKRSYT
+275 DVDKRSYS
-283 KKNLPN
+283 KKHLPN
-289 WISKVSEWAKLPT
+289 WLSKVSEWAKLPT
-302 EDYQLPKELDKFCQ
+302 QDYLLPKELERFCQ
-316 SRLVEKT
+316 SHLVEKT
-323 KKGSAPQHSLFE
+323 KKGEAPKHPLFE
-335 SIDELYQYPLT
+335 VIEELYQQPLT
-346 LKDIIISKAIIE
+346 LKDIIIAKAIIE
-358 VRQSVHQEKLMRGY
+358 VRQSVNQEKLMRGH
-372 MGFDDLLTRLDSAL
+372 MAFDDLLTRLDSAL
-386 KHVGGAQLAA
+386 QHVGGELLAE

-424 YRFQP
+424 YRHQAENAP
-429 EFGSLALLP
+429 
-438 EDQLSEEQKS
+438 SENERS
-448 ANGLLFIG
+448 DNGLLFIG

-474 RARSNVSAHY
+474 RARSHVNAHY
-484 TLETNWRSSAP
+484 TLETNWRSSPP
-495 MVHAVN
+495 MVQAVN
-501 KLFSRTER
+501 KLFSRTEN
-509 PFLFAQIPFINVNA
+509 PFMFKQIPFTNVNA
-523 AENNHGLKFAL
+523 AEKNHGLKFSL
-534 HNEEQSALRFWLQPG
+534 YNEEQSALRFWVQSG
-549 EGISKGG
+549 QGCSQRE

-566 AQIRDWLQA
+566 AQIRDWLKA
-575 GQEGK
+575 GQEGQ
-580 ALLHRGEKGRPV
+580 ALLYQAEKSRSV
-592 VAADI
+592 IAADI
-597 TVLVRDRRE
+597 TVLVRDHRE
-606 ASLIRNELNALKI
+606 ATLIRHELNAFKI

-631 DTSEAKDLLWL
+631 DTPEAKDLLWL

-658 LASSLFGMSAQQIDQ
+658 LASCLFGMNAQQIDQ

-686 EFDGYARIWRSRGVL
+686 EFDGYARLWRSRGVL
-701 PMLRSVMVKYQIAE
+701 PMLRAVMSKYQIAE

-724 RRLTDI
+724 RRLTDV

-737 QEASQQLDS
+737 QEASLQLDS

-755 QQISRP
+755 QQISNP
-761 NPQSESQ
+761 NPQSETQ
-768 LMRLESDRHLV
+768 QMRLESDRHLV

-793 LVCLPFI
+793 LVYLPFI
-800 CGYKKQKQAIYHDRH
+800 CGYRKQKRAVYHDRH
-815 NFEAH
+815 NFETH
-820 LSISHDNEKLK
+820 LNLSHDDEKLK

-846 RLLYVALTRAVYHC
+846 RLLYVALTRSIYHC
-860 SVGVAPLIKGNKSKE
+860 SVGVAPLIKGNRSKE
-875 GDTDLHLSAL
+875 GDTDLHLSAI

-891 GEQGNAELLRNSL
+891 GQKGDAELLASSLYELSGLHEPCDNS
-904 NELDGDGIEIT
+904 IEIKSVKDAVDS
-915 QIENI
+915 QWYLPRENPLLL
-920 GDASWSAQNENRA
+920 E
-933 SLVAKRFQ
+933 AKRFQ

-959 ASRAMSSTIFNNR
+959 ASRAISFSF
-972 ANALGE
+972 ASALGE

-990 LDIDARGE
+990 LDVDARGE
-998 KQEGSLPQMTPHT
+998 KQGKMSLQMSPHS

-1016 TAGTF
+1016 SAGTF
-1021 LHSILED
+1021 LHGILEELD
-1028 LNPDNLPDQASLEEK
+1028 FDNLPEQAWLVEK

-1051 KWAAVLEEW
+1051 SWAPVLEQW
-1060 IDNLL
+1060 MADIVN
-1065 QADLNGE
+1065 ADLNGQ
-1072 GLRLVDVP
+1072 GMKLADIPRHL
-1080 YHHQQS
+1080 QQS

-1091 LPVDKLLHSD
+1091 LPVDNLLHSKVLD
-1101 AMDALT
+1101 ELT

-1117 TPLAFHQVKG
+1117 ALLGFHQVKG

-1134 LVFCWQDKFYVVDY
+1134 LVFCWQGKYYLVDY
-1148 KSNWLGEDSQSYTQE
+1148 KSNWLGESSQSYTQE
-1163 AMAASMIEHRYDL
+1163 VMAKAMIEHRYDL

-1181 TLALHRYLRHRLANY
+1181 TLALHRYLRHRLADY
-1196 DYKQYFGGVIY
+1196 DYRHHFGGVLY

-1219 HGVYYYLPPFE
+1219 HGLYHYLPPFE
-1230 FIDELDALFS
+1230 FIDELDTLFS
-1240 AEGEEQSA
+1240 AVGEE

>member
-1 MSKEILNDEIWG
+1 MSKEILGHEISG
-13 RHMPDNPL
+13 
-21 QPHKLP
+21 QQVQ
-27 SHKLNALTLPLYGQ
+27 SYKLNPLTLPLYGQ

-72 FSRPLNVEEILV
+72 FSRPLSVEEILV
-84 VTFTKAATDELR
+84 VTFTTAATDELR

-103 HQLRLACIREENVV
+103 HQLRLACIRKETIVS
-117 IDPSYQ
+117 DPIYQ

-132 ESAANWLLIAE
+132 ESAANWLLVAE

-153 IHGFCQRMLVHNAF
+153 IHSFCQRMLAHNAF

-173 EQTLIQDEGQL
+173 DQTLIHDESQL
-184 RKQGCAD
+184 CKQGCAD

-202 PIAGEISKLWS
+202 PIATEISRIWS

-222 SDYLYGDMP
+222 SGYLHGDMP
-231 YIANAP
+231 CIVDTP

-242 VFSRHQKITE
+242 LFSRHQKI
-252 HIEAIKQ
+252 IEQIDAIKC
-259 QWNEVASD
+259 QWNQAVSD
-267 LHDLIANS
+267 LHDVIANS
-275 DVDKRSYT
+275 GVDKRSYT

-289 WISKVSEWAKLPT
+289 WLNKVSEWAKSPT
-302 EDYQLPKELDKFCQ
+302 KDYQLPKDLVRFSQ
-316 SRLVEKT
+316 SLLVEKT
-323 KKGSAPQHSLFE
+323 KKDEPPQHQLFE
-335 SIDELYQYPLT
+335 AIDGLYQYPLT
-346 LKDIIISKAIIE
+346 VKDIIISKAIVE
-358 VRQSVHQEKLMRGY
+358 VRQSIHQEKLMRGH

-386 KHVGGAQLAA
+386 QGAGGEQLAL

-424 YRFQP
+424 YRHQSENEP
-429 EFGSLALLP
+429 SKELP
-438 EDQLSEEQKS
+438 ESQSSEK
-448 ANGLLFIG
+448 NGLLFIG

-464 FRGADIFTYI
+464 FRGADIFTYV

-484 TLETNWRSSAP
+484 TLETNWRSSVP
-495 MVHAVN
+495 MVRAVN
-501 KLFSRTER
+501 KLFAQTAR
-509 PFLFAQIPFINVNA
+509 PFLFEQIPFINVNA
-523 AENNHGLKFAL
+523 AEKNHELKFSL
-534 HNEEQSALRFWLQPG
+534 HNEEQAALRFWLQPG
-549 EGISKGG
+549 EGVSKRE
-556 YEQNMARLCA
+556 YEQSMARQCA

-575 GQEGK
+575 GQEGQ
-580 ALLHRGEKGRPV
+580 AFLHQAGKSRPV
-592 VAADI
+592 MAADI

-631 DTSEAKDLLWL
+631 DTPEAKDLLWL

-673 LNNDEAAWDRLVD
+673 LNHDEMAWDRLVD
-686 EFDGYARIWRSRGVL
+686 EFDGYARLWRSRGIL
-701 PMLRSVMVKYQIAE
+701 PMLRAVMVRYQIAE

-724 RRLTDI
+724 RRLTDV

-737 QEASQQLDS
+737 QEAAQKLDS

-761 NPQSESQ
+761 DSQSESQ
-768 LMRLESDRHLV
+768 LMRLESDRNLV
-779 QICTI
+779 QVCTI

-793 LVCLPFI
+793 LVCLPFA
-800 CGYKKQKQAIYHDRH
+800 CGYKQQKQAIYHDRH
-815 NFEAH
+815 HFNAY
-820 LSISHDNEKLK
+820 LCISHDIEKQN
-831 EALEL
+831 EALAL

-875 GDTDLHLSAL
+875 GDTDLHFSAL

-891 GEQGNAELLRNSL
+891 GQQGDAELLTSSL
-904 NELDGDGIEIT
+904 NTLIDDNIEI
-915 QIENI
+915 
-920 GDASWSAQNENRA
+920 R
-933 SLVAKRFQ
+933 LVAEAADAPWFSQSENTESLEARKFQ

-959 ASRAMSSTIFNNR
+959 SSDAISHAGFDNNASAF
-972 ANALGE
+972 GE

-984 QSISPK
+984 QSMSPK

-998 KQEGSLPQMTPHT
+998 KQGEQALEMTPHA

-1016 TAGTF
+1016 SAGTF

-1028 LNPDNLPDQASLEEK
+1028 MDFAHPPDQAWLMEK
-1043 LTASGFDE
+1043 LVASGFDE
-1051 KWAAVLEEW
+1051 NWAPVLEQW
-1060 IDNLL
+1060 IDDLL
-1065 QADLNGE
+1065 SAELNEPGMK
-1072 GLRLVDVP
+1072 LASVP
-1080 YHHQQS
+1080 RHHQQS

-1091 LPVDKLLHSD
+1091 LPVDKLLHSK
-1101 AMDALT
+1101 ALDALT

-1117 TPLAFHQVKG
+1117 MPLGFHQVKG

-1148 KSNWLGEDSQSYTQE
+1148 KSNWLGDSSQSYTRE
-1163 AMAASMIEHRYDL
+1163 AMAKAMIEHRYDL

-1181 TLALHRYLRHRLANY
+1181 TLALHRYLRHRLAHY
-1196 DYKQYFGGVIY
+1196 DYRQNFGGVIY

-1219 HGVYYYLPPFE
+1219 HGIYHYLPPVE
-1230 FIDELDALFS
+1230 FIDELDTLFS
-1240 AEGEEQSA
+1240 AAGEEQSA

>member
-1 MSKEILNDEIWG
+1 MSKEI
-13 RHMPDNPL
+13 PDH
-21 QPHKLP
+21 QIQ
-27 SHKLNALTLPLYGQ
+27 SHKLNPFTLPLYGQ

-84 VTFTKAATDELR
+84 VTFTEAATGELR

-103 HQLRLACIREENVV
+103 HQLRLACIREETIQEEAIQEGTTVS
-117 IDPSYQ
+117 DPVYQ
-123 QLLDEIPDR
+123 QLLDEISDKK
-132 ESAANWLLIAE
+132 SAASWLLAAE
-143 RQMDEAAIYT
+143 RQMDESAIYT

-173 EQTLIQDEGQL
+173 DQTLIQDESQL

-202 PIAGEISKLWS
+202 PIASEISRIWS

-222 SDYLYGDMP
+222 SDYLHGDMP
-231 YIANAP
+231 YIVNAP
-237 DSDET
+237 DGDET
-242 VFSRHQKITE
+242 LFSRHQKI
-252 HIEAIKQ
+252 IEQIDLIKR
-259 QWNEVASD
+259 QWNDAAAD
-267 LHDLIANS
+267 LPGLIAS
-275 DVDKRSYT
+275 SGVDKRSYSSRF
-283 KKNLPN
+283 LPN
-289 WISKVSEWAKLPT
+289 WLSNVSEWAKSPT
-302 EDYQLPKELDKFCQ
+302 KDYQLAKDLDKFCQ
-316 SRLVEKT
+316 SRLLEKT
-323 KKGSAPQHSLFE
+323 KKGEAPRHPLFE
-335 SIDELYQYPLT
+335 AIDALYQHPLT
-346 LKDIIISKAIIE
+346 LKDIIIAKAIVE
-358 VRQSVHQEKLMRGY
+358 VRQSVNQEKLMRGY

-386 KHVGGAQLAA
+386 RRAGGEHLAVTV
-396 AIRQRYPVAMI
+396 RQRYPVAMI

-424 YRFQP
+424 YRDQ
-429 EFGSLALLP
+429 S
-438 EDQLSEEQKS
+438 EDKS
-448 ANGLLFIG
+448 AESPSSENGLLFIG

-474 RARSNVSAHY
+474 RARSSVKAHY

-495 MVHAVN
+495 MVQAVN

-509 PFLFAQIPFINVNA
+509 PFWFEQIPFINANA
-523 AENNHGLKFAL
+523 AEKNHGLKFSL
-534 HNEEQSALRFWLQPG
+534 HNEEQAALRFWLQPG
-549 EGISKGG
+549 EGVSKGE
-556 YEQNMARLCA
+556 YEQSMARLCA
-566 AQIRDWLQA
+566 ARIRDWLQA

-580 ALLHRGEKGRPV
+580 ALLCKKEMCQAEMCQAEKSRPV
-592 VAADI
+592 IAADI

-606 ASLIRNELNALKI
+606 ASLIRKELNALKI

-631 DTSEAKDLLWL
+631 DTPEAKDLLWL
-642 LQAVLAP
+642 LQAVLSP

-673 LNNDEAAWDRLVD
+673 LNHDEAAWDRLVD
-686 EFDGYARIWRSRGVL
+686 EFDGYARLWRTRGVL
-701 PMLRSVMVKYQIAE
+701 PMLRAVMVKYQIAE

-724 RRLTDI
+724 RRLTDV

-737 QEASQQLDS
+737 QEESQQLDS

-761 NPQSESQ
+761 NPQSEAQ
-768 LMRLESDRHLV
+768 QMRLESDRNLV

-800 CGYKKQKQAIYHDRH
+800 CSYRKQKQAVYHDRR
-815 NFEAH
+815 NFETH
-820 LSISHDNEKLK
+820 LSISHDDEKLK

-846 RLLYVALTRAVYHC
+846 RLLYVALTRSVYHC
-860 SVGVAPLIKGNKSKE
+860 SIGVAPLIKGNRGKTGE
-875 GDTDLHLSAL
+875 TDLHLSAL

-891 GEQGNAELLRNSL
+891 GQKGDAELLVDSL
-904 NELDGDGIEIT
+904 NELCDDSIEV
-915 QIENI
+915 ELV
-920 GDASWSAQNENRA
+920 GESADEPWCSQSEIPF
-933 SLVAKRFQ
+933 SLEARRFQ

-959 ASRAMSSTIFNNR
+959 ASHAIS
-972 ANALGE
+972 NAVSHERTSAFVE

-984 QSISPK
+984 QSIAPK

-998 KQEGSLPQMTPHT
+998 KQEEQSLQMTPHT

-1016 TAGTF
+1016 SAGTF

-1028 LNPDNLPDQASLEEK
+1028 LDFANPPDQTCLAEK
-1043 LTASGFDE
+1043 LAASGFDE
-1051 KWAAVLEEW
+1051 SWAPVLEQWVKDILSAE
-1060 IDNLL
+1060 
-1065 QADLNGE
+1065 LNEQGMQLA
-1072 GLRLVDVP
+1072 GVP
-1080 YHHQQS
+1080 RHLQQS

-1091 LPVDKLLHSD
+1091 LPVDKLLHSKE
-1101 AMDALT
+1101 MDALT

-1117 TPLAFHQVKG
+1117 APLAFHQVKG

-1148 KSNWLGEDSQSYTQE
+1148 KSNWLGESSQSYTQE
-1163 AMAASMIEHRYDL
+1163 AMAKSMIEHRYDL

-1181 TLALHRYLRHRLANY
+1181 TLALHRYLRHRLAHY
-1196 DYKQYFGGVIY
+1196 DYRQHFGGVIY
-1207 LFLRGIDKDNPG
+1207 LFLRGIDKNNPG
-1219 HGVYYYLPPFE
+1219 HGIYHYLPPFE
-1230 FIDELDALFS
+1230 FIDELDTLFS
-1240 AEGEEQSA
+1240 AVGKEQSV

>member
-1 MSKEILNDEIWG
+1 MSKEILGHEISG
-13 RHMPDNPL
+13 
-21 QPHKLP
+21 QQVQ
-27 SHKLNALTLPLYGQ
+27 SYKLNPLTLPLYGQ

-103 HQLRLACIREENVV
+103 HQLRLACIRGKIAVS
-117 IDPSYQ
+117 DPTYR

-153 IHGFCQRMLVHNAF
+153 IHGFCQRMLVNNAF

-173 EQTLIQDEGQL
+173 EQTLIQDESQL

-191 FWRRHCYPLPL
+191 FWRRHCYPLSL
-202 PIAGEISKLWS
+202 PIAGEISKIWS

-231 YIANAP
+231 YIVNAP
-237 DSDET
+237 DSNET
-242 VFSRHQKITE
+242 LFSRHQKI
-252 HIEAIKQ
+252 IEKIDSVKC

-289 WISKVSEWAKLPT
+289 WLNKVSEWAKLLT

-316 SRLVEKT
+316 SRLIEKT
-323 KKGSAPQHSLFE
+323 KKGEAPQHLLFE
-335 SIDELYQYPLT
+335 AIDDLYQHPLT
-346 LKDIIISKAIIE
+346 LKDIIIAKAIIE
-358 VRQSVHQEKLMRGY
+358 VRQSVQQEKLMRGH

-386 KHVGGAQLAA
+386 RHESGEQLAQ
-396 AIRQRYPVAMI
+396 AIRQHYPVAMI

-424 YRFQP
+424 YRCEPERPLSKKQISENQP
-429 EFGSLALLP
+429 
-438 EDQLSEEQKS
+438 SE
-448 ANGLLFIG
+448 NGLLFIG

-484 TLETNWRSSAP
+484 TLETNWRSSVS
-495 MVHAVN
+495 MVQAVN
-501 KLFSRTER
+501 KLFARTEH
-509 PFLFAQIPFINVNA
+509 PFLFEQIPFVNVKA
-523 AENNHGLKFAL
+523 AEKNHGLKFTL
-534 HNEEQSALRFWLQPG
+534 HDEEQAALRFWLQSG
-549 EGISKGG
+549 EGVSKRE
-556 YEQNMARLCA
+556 YEQSMARLCA

-575 GQEGK
+575 GQDGK
-580 ALLHRGEKGRPV
+580 AFLHRAEKSRPV

-606 ASLIRNELNALKI
+606 ASLIRQELNTLKI

-631 DTSEAKDLLWL
+631 DTPEAKDLLWL

-673 LNNDEAAWDRLVD
+673 LNHDEITWDRLVD

-701 PMLRSVMVKYQIAE
+701 PMLRAVMVKYQIAE
-715 NLLAGDDGE
+715 NLLAGDDGK

-746 EHAVARWLA
+746 EHAAARWLA

-761 NPQSESQ
+761 NPQSENQQ
-768 LMRLESDRHLV
+768 LRLESDRHLV

-800 CGYKKQKQAIYHDRH
+800 CGYRKQKQAVYHDRH

-820 LSISHDNEKLK
+820 LNISHDDETLK

-846 RLLYVALTRAVYHC
+846 RLLYVALTRSVYHC
-860 SVGVAPLIKGNKSKE
+860 SVGVAPLIKGSRGKA

-885 GYLLQK
+885 GYVLQK
-891 GEQGNAELLRNSL
+891 GKKGDAELLAGSL
-904 NELDGDGIEIT
+904 DELSDKNIEIKRVEKT
-915 QIENI
+915 ADAQWCSQSENHL
-920 GDASWSAQNENRA
+920 
-933 SLVAKRFQ
+933 SLEARRFQ

-946 DWRVTSYSGLQHS
+946 DWRVTSYSGLQYS
-959 ASRAMSSTIFNNR
+959 ASRAVSPVTFDNR
-972 ANALGE
+972 AGALGE

-998 KQEGSLPQMTPHT
+998 KQEEQSLQMTPHT

-1016 TAGTF
+1016 SAGTF

-1028 LNPDNLPDQASLEEK
+1028 VDFGHPPDQASLAEK

-1051 KWAAVLEEW
+1051 DWASVLEQW
-1060 IDNLL
+1060 IDDIFRAKLNEQGMQL
-1065 QADLNGE
+1065 ADIP
-1072 GLRLVDVP
+1072 RQQ
-1080 YHHQQS
+1080 QQS

-1091 LPVDKLLHSD
+1091 LPVDKLLHSKE
-1101 AMDALT
+1101 MDALT

-1117 TPLAFHQVKG
+1117 APLAFHQVKG

-1134 LVFCWQDKFYVVDY
+1134 LVFCWQGKFYVVDY
-1148 KSNWLGEDSQSYTQE
+1148 KSNWLGESSQSYTQE
-1163 AMAASMIEHRYDL
+1163 AMAKAMIEHRYDL

-1181 TLALHRYLRHRLANY
+1181 TLALHRYLRHRLASY
-1196 DYKQYFGGVIY
+1196 DYRNHFGGVIY

-1219 HGVYYYLPPFE
+1219 HGIYHYLPPFE
-1230 FIDELDALFS
+1230 FIDELDTLFS
-1240 AEGEEQSA
+1240 AVDEEQSV

>member
-1 MSKEILNDEIWG
+1 MSKD
-13 RHMPDNPL
+13 
-21 QPHKLP
+21 
-27 SHKLNALTLPLYGQ
+27 KLNPLTLPLYGQ

-48 GTGKTYTIGLLYL
+48 GTGKTYTIGVLYL

-84 VTFTKAATDELR
+84 VTFTEAATGELR

-103 HQLRLACIREENVV
+103 HQLRLACIREKTAVS
-117 IDPSYQ
+117 DPIYQ
-123 QLLDEIPDR
+123 QLLNEITDK
-132 ESAANWLLIAE
+132 ESAASWLLAAE

-173 EQTLIQDEGQL
+173 DQTLIQDESQL

-202 PIAGEISKLWS
+202 PIAAEISRIWS
-213 GPEALLKDI
+213 GPEALLKEI
-222 SDYLYGDMP
+222 ADYLHGDMP
-231 YIANAP
+231 YIVNAP
-237 DSDET
+237 DSNET
-242 VFSRHQKITE
+242 LFSRHQKI
-252 HIEAIKQ
+252 IEQIDSLKS
-259 QWNEVASD
+259 QWNDAAAGLEK
-267 LHDLIANS
+267 LIADS
-275 DVDKRSYT
+275 GVDKRSYS
-283 KKNLPN
+283 KKHLPN
-289 WISKVSEWAKLPT
+289 WLHSVSEWAKSPT
-302 EDYQLPKELDKFCQ
+302 NDYQLPKELDKFCQ
-316 SRLVEKT
+316 SRLSEKT
-323 KKGSAPQHSLFE
+323 KKGEAPRHPLFDAIE
-335 SIDELYQYPLT
+335 GLYQQPLT
-346 LKDIIISKAIIE
+346 LKDIIIAKAIVE
-358 VRQSVHQEKLMRGY
+358 VRQSVDQEKRLRGY

-386 KHVGGAQLAA
+386 QRAGGEQLAA
-396 AIRQRYPVAMI
+396 TIRQRYPVAMI

-424 YRFQP
+424 YGDRSPDNPSP
-429 EFGSLALLP
+429 ENQSP
-438 EDQLSEEQKS
+438 E
-448 ANGLLFIG
+448 NGLLFIG

-474 RARSNVSAHY
+474 RARSNVKAHY
-484 TLETNWRSSAP
+484 TLETNWRSSAS
-495 MVHAVN
+495 MVQAVN
-501 KLFSRTER
+501 KLFSRPEQ
-509 PFLFAQIPFINVNA
+509 PFLFGQIPFINVNA
-523 AENNHGLKFAL
+523 AEKNHGLKFSL
-534 HNEEQSALRFWLQPG
+534 HGEDQTALRFWLQSG
-549 EGISKGG
+549 EGVSKGE
-556 YEQNMARLCA
+556 YEQSMARQCA

-575 GQEGK
+575 GQQGT
-580 ALLHRGEKGRPV
+580 ALLYQAKDKPRPV
-592 VAADI
+592 MAADI

-606 ASLIRNELNALKI
+606 ASLIRKELHALKI
-619 PSVFLSNRESVF
+619 PSVYLSNRESVF
-631 DTSEAKDLLWL
+631 DTPEAKDLLWL

-658 LASSLFGMSAQQIDQ
+658 LASSLFGLSAQQIDQ
-673 LNNDEAAWDRLVD
+673 LNHDEAAWDRLVD
-686 EFDGYARIWRSRGVL
+686 EFDGYARLWRTRGVL
-701 PMLRSVMVKYQIAE
+701 PMLRAVMVKYRIAE

-737 QEASQQLDS
+737 QEISQQLDS

-761 NPQSESQ
+761 DPQSENQQ
-768 LMRLESDRHLV
+768 LRLESDRHLV

-800 CGYKKQKQAIYHDRH
+800 CGYRKQKQAVYHDRH

-820 LSISHDNEKLK
+820 LNISHDDEMLK
-831 EALEL
+831 KALEL

-846 RLLYVALTRAVYHC
+846 RLLYVALTRSVYHC
-860 SVGVAPLIKGNKSKE
+860 SVGVAPLIKGNRGKA

-891 GEQGNAELLRNSL
+891 GQQGDAALLVNSL
-904 NELDGDGIEIT
+904 NELADDCGDNSIEVKRLGEIT
-915 QIENI
+915 DSQWRSQGENSLSL
-920 GDASWSAQNENRA
+920 AARKLRRA
-933 SLVAKRFQ
+933 V
-941 RSIRD
+941 RD

-959 ASRAMSSTIFNNR
+959 ASPVTSS
-972 ANALGE
+972 AYAGALGE

-990 LDIDARGE
+990 LDIEARGE
-998 KQEGSLPQMTPHT
+998 KQGEQALQMTPHT

-1016 TAGTF
+1016 SAGTF

-1028 LNPDNLPDQASLEEK
+1028 LDFAHPPDQAWLAEK
-1043 LTASGFDE
+1043 LTATGFDE
-1051 KWAAVLEEW
+1051 NWAPVLAPWMKDILCAE
-1060 IDNLL
+1060 
-1065 QADLNGE
+1065 LNEQGMQLARVPRH
-1072 GLRLVDVP
+1072 LR
-1080 YHHQQS
+1080 QS

-1091 LPVDKLLHSD
+1091 LPVDKLLH
-1101 AMDALT
+1101 AKEMDKLT

-1117 TPLAFHQVKG
+1117 APLSFQQVKG

-1148 KSNWLGEDSQSYTQE
+1148 KSNWLGENSQSYTRE
-1163 AMAASMIEHRYDL
+1163 AMASAIIEHRYDF

-1181 TLALHRYLRHRLANY
+1181 TLALHRYLRHRLADY
-1196 DYKQYFGGVIY
+1196 DYRRHFGGVIY

-1219 HGVYYYLPPFE
+1219 HGIYHYLPPFE
-1230 FIDELDALFS
+1230 FIDQLDTLFR
-1240 AEGEEQSA
+1240 AVDEEQSV